1 MVGYPRPGSR
11 KGAFHME
18 QNRRIAVLGAGTM
31 GVGMAVTYALGGYE
45 VGLYSR
51 TEKTLERAQG
61 VIQNSLSLLTE
72 EGGLSRSDAAAAAG
86 RIRSTTSVETAV
98 QGAWYVAE
106 TVAEVAEVKAE
117 LYRRLDTLLPEEV
130 ILSSNTSA
138 LNVFDLI
145 PPARQSHAV
154 IAHFFA
160 PAHILPLVEV
170 IRGPET
176 QEAVMETVL
185 ELHRSCGK
193 TPIRMERFVP
203 GFIINRLQRSMNREV
218 MFLLENG
225 YCSPEDIDLAVKASL
240 MPRGML
246 LGLVQRMDFTGLDM
260 MANSFRDTGYTAAP
274 PAQGIPRMIEEHYQR
289 GELGVKTGR
298 GFYDYAGQSYGEI
311 LRRRDSQLL
320 KSVRLAE
327 ELLADPLETK
337 KG

>member
-1 MVGYPRPGSR
+1 
-11 KGAFHME
+11 ME
-18 QNRRIAVLGAGTM
+18 NRTRIAVLGAGTM
-31 GVGMAVTYALGGYE
+31 GAGMAVTYALGGYE
-45 VGLYSR
+45 VGLYSH
-51 TEKTLERAQG
+51 TEKTLERARG
-61 VIQNSLSLLTE
+61 VIESSLALLTE
-72 EGGLSRSDAAAAAG
+72 ESGLAPDTAAAAAG
-86 RIRSTTSVETAV
+86 RIRCTTSVEEAV
-98 QGAWYVAE
+98 RDAWYVAE
-106 TVAEVAEVKAE
+106 TVAEVAEIKE
-117 LYRRLDTLLPEEV
+117 GLYRQLDKLLPEGV
-130 ILSSNTSA
+130 ILASNTSA
-138 LNVFDLI
+138 LNVFALI

-176 QEAVMETVL
+176 KEAVMDTVL
-185 ELHRSCGK
+185 TLHQECGK
-193 TPIRMERFVP
+193 TPIRMEQFVP

-274 PAQGIPRMIEEHYQR
+274 PTQGTPRMIAEHYER

-311 LRRRDSQLL
+311 LLRRDRQLL
-320 KSVRLAE
+320 KSVRLAQ
-327 ELLADPLETK
+327 ELLSDPLDTK
-337 KG
+337 ED